1 MKKTIITVCAALM
14 AVAATT
20 VQAGDTAKAKPE
32 AKQEAKASSKEFEQ
46 MKSLVGKWKGT
57 VDMGQGPVEMT
68 SQYRLIAGGTVLEE
82 RMFADTPHEM
92 VTMFYDQNG
101 KLAMTH
107 YCMLGNRPG
116 MKLKSSDAKSIKF
129 DFDATC
135 GIDPKKE
142 SHMHAMTLT
151 FDDADTITMSC
162 KGIMDGK
169 EEPDHVTTLKRV
181 KS

>member
-14 AVAATT
+14 AVAVTT
-20 VQAGDTAKAKPE
+20 ANAGDKAKAKTE
-32 AKQEAKASSKEFEQ
+32 TKQEATACSKEFDQ

-57 VDMGQGPVEMT
+57 VDMGQGPVEMVT
-68 SQYRLIAGGTVLEE
+68 QYRLIAGGTVLEE
-82 RMFADTPHEM
+82 RMFADTPNEM

-151 FDDADTITMSC
+151 FEDADTITTSC
-162 KGIMDGK
+162 KGIMEGK
-169 EEPDHVTTLKRV
+169 EEPDHVTTFKRV

>member
-14 AVAATT
+14 AVTATT
-20 VQAGDTAKAKPE
+20 IAGEPKAKPD
-32 AKQEAKASSKEFEQ
+32 AKQETKASSKEFEQ
-46 MKSLVGKWKGT
+46 MKSLVGKWKGK
-57 VDMGQGPVEMT
+57 VDMGQGPVEME

-82 RMFADTPHEM
+82 RMFPDTPHEM
-92 VTMFYDQNG
+92 VTMYYDQNG

-107 YCMLGNRPG
+107 YCVLGNRPG
-116 MKLKSSDAKSIKF
+116 MKLKSSDAKSIQF

-135 GIDPKKE
+135 GINPTKE

-151 FDDADTITMSC
+151 FEDADTIKVSC

>member
-14 AVAATT
+14 TVAVTT
-20 VQAGDTAKAKPE
+20 ASAGEKAKARPD
-32 AKQEAKASSKEFEQ
+32 AKIEAKASSKEFEQ
-46 MKSLVGKWKGT
+46 MKTLVGKWKGK
-57 VDMGQGPVEMT
+57 VDMGQGPVEME
-68 SQYRLIAGGTVLEE
+68 SQYRMIAGGTVLEE
-82 RMFADTPHEM
+82 RMFPGTPHEM
-92 VTMFYDQNG
+92 VTMYYDQNG

-107 YCMLGNRPG
+107 YCVLGNRPG
-116 MKLKSSDAKSIKF
+116 MKLKSSDAKSIQF

-135 GIDPKKE
+135 GIDAKNE

-151 FDDADTITMSC
+151 FEDADTIKVSC
-162 KGIMDGK
+162 KGIMEGK

>member
-14 AVAATT
+14 TVAVTT
-20 VQAGDTAKAKPE
+20 AIAGDKAKPE
-32 AKQEAKASSKEFEQ
+32 TKQEAKASSKEFEQ
-46 MKSLVGKWKGT
+46 MKSLVGKWKGK
-57 VDMGQGPVEMT
+57 VDMGQGPVEME

-82 RMFADTPHEM
+82 RMFPDTPHEM
-92 VTMFYDQNG
+92 VTMYYDQNG

-107 YCMLGNRPG
+107 YCVLGNRPG
-116 MKLKSSDAKSIKF
+116 MKLKSSDAKSIQF

-135 GIDPKKE
+135 GINPTKE

-151 FDDADTITMSC
+151 FEDADTIKVSC